1 MNIRVEP
8 GTWVVAVSGGVDS
21 MVLLDLVHQLRRRYP
36 RRYRFTVAHLDHGIR
51 PDSAKDRKLV
61 QRAAQQYDLP
71 FVYHEAHLGPDA
83 SEAQARQVRY
93 EFLDAVRRATGARGV
108 ITAHH
113 RDDALET
120 AAHHLMRGTGRRG
133 VTALSHHERRARPLL
148 HVDKQAL
155 RDHAHAQNIRWR
167 EDSTNQDIR
176 YTRNYIRHRVLANA
190 TPGQRAQ
197 LGAIIDRVH
206 ELNRDIDTMT
216 AGLLHIQPSARQ
228 IDRRWFTRLPH
239 AVAREV
245 VYAWFRTH
253 DVQNINRPMVERAVI
268 AMKAGRVGASY
279 RLGKQRTLLISK
291 TVAELTA
298 VSTPK
303 TAKKSV

>member
-21 MVLLDLVHQLRRRYP
+21 MVLLDLVNQLRQRYP

-51 PDSAKDRKLV
+51 PDSAEDRKLV
-61 QRAAQQYDLP
+61 QQAAASYGLP
-71 FVYHEAHLGPDA
+71 FVYYEAQLGPDT
-83 SEAQARQVRY
+83 SEAQARQARY
-93 EFLDAVRRATGARGV
+93 EFLDMVRKTTGARGV

-133 VTALSHHERRARPLL
+133 VTALAQHERRARPLL
-148 HVDKQAL
+148 HVGKSEL
-155 RDHAHAQNIRWR
+155 HDHARTQNIRWR
-167 EDSTNQDIR
+167 EDSTNQDTR
-176 YTRNYIRHRVLANA
+176 YTRNYIRHQVLAKA

-245 VYAWFRTH
+245 IYAWFRAH

-279 RLGKQRTLLISK
+279 RLDKHHLLSINK
-291 TVAELTA
+291 TVAEL
-298 VSTPK
+298 S
-303 TAKKSV
+303 S